1 VSWSRDAQ
9 PTGPEDES
17 AILNAIGTAVD
28 SVWSSIR
35 MATRRSNEE
44 DEETWKKRRN
54 EAYRQLA
61 PLLDRV
67 SRLSGDAS
75 ALLTFMGEGNH
86 IPPGPP
92 IHQPSLSLPPIPSIS
107 REEEDPCEGMSNRIR
122 SGFNDGDVVIV
133 LNRNEPQTVV
143 VPIDESGIQDQVV
156 QSLQQLFSRID
167 EPETDSA
174 PISNALSE
182 SIQTEQTTHLNPSLL
197 FV

>member
-1 VSWSRDAQ
+1 MIQ
-9 PTGPEDES
+9 NE
-17 AILNAIGTAVD
+17 
-28 SVWSSIR
+28 
-35 MATRRSNEE
+35 TRI
-44 DEETWKKRRN
+44 
-54 EAYRQLA
+54 Q
-61 PLLDRV
+61 
-67 SRLSGDAS
+67 
-75 ALLTFMGEGNH
+75 
-86 IPPGPP
+86 
-92 IHQPSLSLPPIPSIS
+92 
-107 REEEDPCEGMSNRIR
+107 IR